1 MYKNEI
7 RQSLMWLVNICEV
20 ADQLVHF
27 SQIPTTVKH
36 ALHTQYSILTQS
48 VTYGD
53 LQYMF
58 RTLLTLVAFTPVT
71 VMKQL

>member
-1 MYKNEI
+1 MHCIHN
-7 RQSLMWLVNICEV
+7 
-20 ADQLVHF
+20 
-27 SQIPTTVKH
+27 TV
-36 ALHTQYSILTQS
+36 YSHGDQS